1 MLSCKGGKMAGD
13 DGEAPSD
20 SVEIVDTASVD
31 TMEQLISDTPMPKAA
46 DELFD
51 DFFFNYAANRK
62 LQLERTVFPLPLVIG
77 ERTDTITK
85 HAWKTEHFFMHQGY
99 YTLMFPNR
107 SQMELVKDTAVS
119 NVTVEK
125 IDFAIKT
132 VRQYIFNRTG

>member
-1 MLSCKGGKMAGD
+1 MD

-62 LQLERTVFPLPLVIG
+62 LQLERTVS
-77 ERTDTITK
+77 
-85 HAWKTEHFFMHQGY
+85 HF
-99 YTLMFPNR
+99 L
-107 SQMELVKDTAVS
+107 
-119 NVTVEK
+119 
-125 IDFAIKT
+125 
-132 VRQYIFNRTG
+132 